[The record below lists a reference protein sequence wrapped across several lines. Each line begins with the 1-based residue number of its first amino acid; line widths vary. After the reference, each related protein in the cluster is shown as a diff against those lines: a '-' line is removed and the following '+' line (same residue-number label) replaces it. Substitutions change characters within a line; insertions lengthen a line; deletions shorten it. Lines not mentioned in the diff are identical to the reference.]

1 MRSKH
6 LNKKKTQRSITM
18 MNVKILMLIKFR
30 KINQIFFEILNVFR
44 HQINFFWIFLLT
56 LICRF
61 ENWFV
66 CVDRDRIRQWFK
78 FDFFEKIRKWIFIQL
93 STRVFFKKKI
103 VRCVFVFFDR
113 FSVFFR
119 RETVIREIRDDRAS
133 RESRRDICFLIDF
146 VRNFDMFDEINDKNE
161 REFNF
166 FSMRFKRFRHSLST
180 LFEFFDSDDDFFDFD
195 FVFDVKMKKKNQK
208 QN

>member
-1 MRSKH
+1 MTQKIRNALETFKQ
-6 LNKKKTQRSITM
+6 KKKTQRSITM

-103 VRCVFVFFDR
+103 VWRVFVFFDR
-113 FSVFFR
+113 FFVFFR
-119 RETVIREIRDDRAS
+119 RETVIREIRDDRTS
-133 RESRRDICFLIDF
+133 RENRRDIRFLTDF
-146 VRNFDMFDEINDKNE
+146 VRNFDMFDEVDDENCYD
-161 REFNF
+161 FN
-166 FSMRFKRFRHSLST
+166 KCKTTSLRIEQIYSYW
-180 LFEFFDSDDDFFDFD
+180 
-195 FVFDVKMKKKNQK
+195 
-208 QN
+208 